1 MPTTVKSP
9 NSKIQD
15 GGTSTNPW
23 NTFADENNMA
33 LLTSLNSTVNLGSG
47 YGAGVHDNATN
58 ILSQFEKFGCNPA
71 PPNMLNSGYFFIT
84 RPKLCL
90 ATPNISNDR
99 VMSVLNTIDPNTFA
113 FSIRG
118 YLDTNLSQLQ
128 PFASLFRQSDLV
140 NDNTPFIVPLCNVLD
155 SISGFPDFVLD
166 TLTTQGGY
174 FEEDQT
180 TAAGSDLNARSYDL
194 SLNFLDISGTYTLAM
209 IYLWV
214 RYIALVTRG
223 VLTVYWEDI
232 FNQRLCYTCSIY
244 RFTVD
249 PTNRQIQ
256 MASKCTGC
264 FPKAVPMGSFFDMNK
279 REKHVAAAQGFS
291 IPFQANNV
299 EYFDWVIL
307 KEFNMV
313 TERFFGTSVEDAIK
327 AKKIVE
333 VPLTSEYNYVG
344 VPYIDLTSGKNT
356 LTYYAEPAILESI
369 EAQLSFKDIQA
380 AIDRLQTK
388 VTNTPSNNTLAMGD
402 SSFIPSNV
410 A

>member
-1 MPTTVKSP
+1 MPTSASSP
-9 NSKIQD
+9 PHTKIQD
-15 GGTSTNPW
+15 GGTSHNPW
-23 NTFADENNMA
+23 NIFADGENTLLLDSLQSVVNM
-33 LLTSLNSTVNLGSG
+33 SSG
-47 YGAGVHDNATN
+47 YGSGFHQNASN

-71 PPNMLNSGYFFIT
+71 PPNTLNSGYFFIT

-90 ATPNISNDR
+90 ATPNIRNDR
-99 VMSVLNTIDPNTFA
+99 IMAMLDTIDPNTFS

-118 YLDTNLSQLQ
+118 YLDTNLYNME
-128 PFASLFRQSDLV
+128 PFNSLFQKCEV
-140 NDNTPFIVPLCNVLD
+140 FNDYTPFIVPLCNVLD

-180 TAAGSDLNARSYDL
+180 TGAGSDFNARSYDL
-194 SLNFLDISGTYTLAM
+194 SLNFLDISGTYTLAL

-244 RFTVD
+244 RFITD

-264 FPKAVPMGSFFDMNK
+264 FPKAVPLGAFFDMNK

-291 IPFQANNV
+291 VPFQANTV
-299 EYFDWVIL
+299 EYLDWVIL
-307 KEFNMV
+307 KEFNIISD
-313 TERFFGTSVEDAIK
+313 RFYSSGSGITIQDSINNKTLVP
-327 AKKIVE
+327 

-344 VPYIDLTSGKNT
+344 IPYIDLTTGSNT
-356 LTYYAEPAILESI
+356 LTYYTTPDVLESI
-369 EAQLSFKDIQA
+369 QAQLSFKDINA
-380 AIDRLQTK
+380 ALNRMEQKIQNTK
-388 VTNTPSNNTLAMGD
+388 PTTMAGNLNTYA
-402 SSFIPSNV
+402 
-410 A
+410 